1 MRRKF
6 LQSKKA
12 VSPIIGYILL
22 VSIAIT
28 LSVIAYGYMK
38 TFVPKDKVACP
49 DGTSL
54 FIQEYSYIDPNLE
67 IDLRNNG
74 RFGIAGF
81 YIKATTSPEQDIA
94 TKDLAE
100 FHLSGGTE
108 VDKIILFKA
117 SEQNSLSPGD
127 IKIIRFAI
135 DEEIYKIELIPIRY
149 ENTGGRQTLTSCT
162 RAVIR
167 ENL

>member
-1 MRRKF
+1 MRGKI

-22 VSIAIT
+22 ISIAIT

-38 TFVPKDKVACP
+38 TFVPKDQVACP

-54 FIQEYSYIDPNLE
+54 FIQEYSYTYPSLE
-67 IDLRNNG
+67 IDFRNNG

-81 YIKATTSPEQDIA
+81 YIKATTDPEQDIA
-94 TKDLAE
+94 TKDLAN
-100 FHLSGGTE
+100 FLISGGTQ
-108 VDKIILFKA
+108 VDKIILFNA

-127 IKIIRFAI
+127 IKNLRFAI
-135 DEEIYKIELIPIRY
+135 DEPVYKIELIPIRY
-149 ENTGGRQTLTSCT
+149 EDAGGRQTLTSCT